1 MAMAAEREERE
12 EILVSERS
20 LLQSKFV
27 INVERLISFRLGY
40 GRGGAY
46 SASNRFGMI
55 RSASRMRFLYT
66 GMTSSLT

>member
-1 MAMAAEREERE
+1 MAAEREERE
-12 EILVSERS
+12 AILVSERS
-20 LLQSKFV
+20 LLQSEFV
-27 INVERLISFRLGY
+27 INVEGLISSRLRLGE
-40 GRGGAY
+40 GAY